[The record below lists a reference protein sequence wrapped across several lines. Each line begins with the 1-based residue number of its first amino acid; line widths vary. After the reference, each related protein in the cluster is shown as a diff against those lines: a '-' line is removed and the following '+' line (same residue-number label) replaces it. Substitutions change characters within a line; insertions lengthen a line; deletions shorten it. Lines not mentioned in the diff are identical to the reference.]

1 MTIKPVSLWPGKPA
15 TRKYSVLPAWSI
27 QDDSLTVMEL
37 RVLGA
42 LCLHAN
48 GAGVCWPSLTT
59 LGRHVSRTTRTI
71 SRYLP
76 RLQAKGYIRKLSY
89 KSYPKLIKARNPR
102 GLTTRWQILYQA
114 AATPVPTYE
123 DIYAAV
129 PKVAEEPEATTS
141 AVLHKEQGVRGI
153 DAQLCKR
160 LAGAFVAG
168 VGSASGQ
175 LRMLDA
181 QLEVAADL
189 AAAGRTAEEI
199 REYTVSCSLEWLAAG
214 RSPPATLRQVVKWA
228 GLG

>member
-1 MTIKPVSLWPGKPA
+1 M
-15 TRKYSVLPAWSI
+15 LPAWAI
-27 QDDSLTVMEL
+27 QDDSLTLMEL

-48 GAGVCWPSLTT
+48 GAGVCWPSQTT

-71 SRYLP
+71 NRYLP

-129 PKVAEEPEATTS
+129 PKVAEEPEKTPG
-141 AVLHKEQGVRGI
+141 AVAHNDQGVRGI
-153 DAQLCKR
+153 DKQLCKR
-160 LAGAFVAG
+160 IAGAFVSG

-181 QLEVAADL
+181 QLEA
-189 AAAGRTAEEI
+189 AEELGDAYTPEEV